1 MKNKVLVK
9 IYVPSIDSEY
19 EIYIPVN
26 ETIKKVL
33 DLLIKSIYEL
43 SDSNFNNEA
52 NHYIMDPKSGLVY
65 EIDYIIRDTNIRNG
79 SKIILI

>member
-9 IYVPSIDSEY
+9 VYVPSVDSDY

-26 ETIKKVL
+26 ETIKKIL
-33 DLLIKSIYEL
+33 DLLIKTIYEL
-43 SDSNFNNEA
+43 SDSNFNNEIE
-52 NHYIMDPKSGLVY
+52 HYIMDPKTGIVY
-65 EIDYIIRDTNIRNG
+65 EIDAIIRDTNIRNG

>member
-9 IYVPSIDSEY
+9 VYVPSVDSEY

-43 SDSNFNNEA
+43 SDSNFNNEV
-52 NHYIMDPKSGLVY
+52 NHYIMDPKTGLAY
-65 EIDYIIRDTNIRNG
+65 EVDYIIRDTNIRNG